1 MARERTHEQ
10 KIRRKFVGAAQVAM
24 KKALLVNTETT
35 GRLAL
40 VGVYDGKKF
49 IVGDVSL
56 LESLQCSAGA
66 VQQVLADQEYSG
78 QATTRLPCPQN
89 LDIRTFLAPESSS
102 VLATGYDSAT
112 MSDAGDEFHETQSFS
127 VSQPNSSG
135 NVSPPAAIPALQP
148 SLPITGTNDWLS
160 GSSFSYFDTSFSQL
174 EQDTL
179 FCEGGEPTLLPS
191 MSTEESLAQIGSDST
206 ASVQARVEKQRR
218 RKDSIKR
225 LKSRNF
231 FV

>member
-1 MARERTHEQ
+1 
-10 KIRRKFVGAAQVAM
+10 M

-40 VGVYDGKKF
+40 IGVYDGKKF

-78 QATTRLPCPQN
+78 QATTRLPYSQN
-89 LDIRTFLAPESSS
+89 LDIRAFLAPESSS

-135 NVSPPAAIPALQP
+135 NVSPPAAITALQP
-148 SLPITGTNDWLS
+148 SLPITGTSDWLS
-160 GSSFSYFDTSFSQL
+160 DSSFSYFDTSFPQL

-179 FCEGGEPTLLPS
+179 FCESGEPTLLPS
-191 MSTEESLAQIGSDST
+191 SHSSSMSTKESLAQIGSDST

-231 FV
+231 FA